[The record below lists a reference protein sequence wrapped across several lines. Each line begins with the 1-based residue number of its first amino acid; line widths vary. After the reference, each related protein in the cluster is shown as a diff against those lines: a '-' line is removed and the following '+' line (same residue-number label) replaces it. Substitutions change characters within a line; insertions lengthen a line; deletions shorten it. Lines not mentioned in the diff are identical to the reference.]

1 VFANSFLRGDRNYPD
16 GDEEPLNLSVIFPTG
31 DGRVVI
37 DEGVMS
43 RSVTLAALIGAVA
56 LSCGSAKAEPLF
68 AFLAPAAPAQTA
80 PQTVAV
86 APTDDQDD
94 APVDA
99 RLRRQIVN
107 YSGHEASGTV
117 IIDTPN
123 TFLYYVLGNGKAM
136 RYGIGVGREG
146 FTWSGVKTVER
157 KTEWPD
163 WYPPSEMLARQPYL
177 PRMTAGGQGNPLGAR
192 AMYIAGTQYRIHGT
206 NAPST
211 IGKQVSSGCIRLT
224 NDDVIDLYNRVQ
236 VGAKVVVLP
245 QTASPKS
252 RQASMAHAYAPAS
265 QSRAQATWDTI
276 RPSGRY

>member
-1 VFANSFLRGDRNYPD
+1 
-16 GDEEPLNLSVIFPTG
+16 
-31 DGRVVI
+31 
-37 DEGVMS
+37 MS

-56 LSCGSAKAEPLF
+56 LSCGTARAEPLF
-68 AFLAPAAPAQTA
+68 AFLAPTAPTQTA
-80 PQTVAV
+80 PQTVAL
-86 APTDDQDD
+86 APADEQDE
-94 APVDA
+94 APVDG
-99 RLRRQIVN
+99 RLRRQTVN
-107 YSGHEASGTV
+107 YASHETPGTI

-123 TFLYYVLGNGKAM
+123 TFLYYVLSNGKAI

-146 FTWSGVKTVER
+146 FTWSGVRSVER

-177 PRMTAGGQGNPLGAR
+177 PRMTAGGPGNPLGAR

-224 NDDVIDLYNRVQ
+224 NEDVIDLYDRVQ
-236 VGAKVVVLP
+236 IGAKVIVLP
-245 QTASPKS
+245 QTAKS
-252 RQASMAHAYAPAS
+252 RQTPVAHAYTPQA
-265 QSRAQATWDTI
+265 QSRVQATWDTI